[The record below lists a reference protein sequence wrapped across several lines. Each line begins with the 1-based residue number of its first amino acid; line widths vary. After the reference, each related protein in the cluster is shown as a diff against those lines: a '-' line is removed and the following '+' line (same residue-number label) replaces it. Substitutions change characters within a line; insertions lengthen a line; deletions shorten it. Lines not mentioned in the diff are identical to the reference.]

1 MDRDEQNE
9 FLSKWYA
16 EANRYMDNAKEALKK
31 AIKDDDGF
39 YKDDKYVKS
48 ACGIAYL
55 GVLVAVDKWLTLKG
69 VEEPGKGKH
78 KKIEF
83 YTHNVAQ
90 IDNKLLNR
98 LNTAYNIL
106 HLEGYYRGEKRI
118 KIIDEGFNMAYEII
132 DKIKP
137 ETFVPVKETRAQMVK
152 RTLNNLLVS
161 FAVMFR

>member
-31 AIKDDDGF
+31 ADKLEDGH
-39 YKDDKYVKS
+39 YKDAKYVET
-48 ACGIAYL
+48 ACGVAYI
-55 GVLVAVDKWLTLKG
+55 GVLRALDAWFAIKG
-69 VEEPGKGKH
+69 VPVPGKKKH
-78 KKIEF
+78 KNIEF
-83 YTHNVAQ
+83 YMSNVAK
-90 IDNKLLNR
+90 IDNKLVSHI
-98 LNTAYNIL
+98 NTAYNML
-106 HLEGYYRGEKRI
+106 HLSGYYRGETGVKAI
-118 KIIDEGFNMAYEII
+118 ENGFDAAYRII

>member
-1 MDRDEQNE
+1 
-9 FLSKWYA
+9 LSKEYA
-16 EANRYMDNAKEALKK
+16 EANRYIDNAKDVLAK
-31 AIKDDDGF
+31 AIKDDDR
-39 YKDDKYVKS
+39 YYRDKKYVRS
-48 ACGIAYL
+48 ACGVAYL
-55 GVLVAVDKWLTLKG
+55 GVLVALDAWLVLKG
-69 VEEPGKGKH
+69 VQEPGKGKH

-83 YTHNVAQ
+83 YTHNIAQ

-118 KIIDEGFNMAYEII
+118 QTIESGFNAANEII

-152 RTLNNLLVS
+152 RTLNNMLVS